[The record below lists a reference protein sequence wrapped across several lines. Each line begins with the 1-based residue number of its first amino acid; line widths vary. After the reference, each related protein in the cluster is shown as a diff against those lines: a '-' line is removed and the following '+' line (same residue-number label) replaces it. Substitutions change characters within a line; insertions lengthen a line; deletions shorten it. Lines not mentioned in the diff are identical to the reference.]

1 MKLQQNILNRVRQ
14 VEEKR
19 GIVYAKTDGKLYKTL
34 KVFYIIFL
42 VYTFAIN
49 ALFVL
54 SNFMVYHGTD
64 TFNSVK
70 KPIIIVI
77 CSTFCFIA
85 SLFVLKFKD
94 KIWANIATLIL
105 NLLPSLLTV
114 LVYAKLMED
123 SLGLFGYKY
132 SFYWRHSVPLALI
145 AVFAIW
151 LSVLALRANIKT
163 KKQYKKITENLYNQY
178 HISEENEQLS
188 EEEWEE
194 FIKNYK
200 F

>member
-19 GIVYAKTDGKLYKTL
+19 GIVYARTDGKLYKAL
-34 KVFYIIFL
+34 KFLYIVLL
-42 VYTFAIN
+42 VYTFIIN

-54 SNFMVYHGTD
+54 SNFMVYYGTD
-64 TFNSVK
+64 SFKDVK
-70 KPIIIVI
+70 KPIITVI
-77 CSTFCFIA
+77 CGTLCFIA
-85 SLFVLKFKD
+85 SLFVLRFKD
-94 KIWANIATLIL
+94 KIWANIATIIL
-105 NLLPSLLTV
+105 NLLPCVLTF
-114 LVYAKLMED
+114 LVYANLMED

-145 AVFAIW
+145 AVFSIW

-163 KKQYKKITENLYNQY
+163 KKQYKKITENLYDQY

>member
-34 KVFYIIFL
+34 KILYILLL
-42 VYTFAIN
+42 VYTFIIN

-54 SNFMVYHGTD
+54 SNFMVYYGTD
-64 TFNSVK
+64 SFKGLK
-70 KPIIIVI
+70 KPIITVI
-77 CSTFCFIA
+77 CGTLCFIA
-85 SLFVLKFKD
+85 SLFILKFKD
-94 KIWANIATLIL
+94 KIWANITTLIL

-114 LVYAKLMED
+114 LVYANLMED

-188 EEEWEE
+188 EEEWQE
-194 FIKNYK
+194 FIENYK